1 MTAHTADS
9 EKYVVGIGEVLF
21 DCLPTGRQIGGAPAN
36 FAYHASQFGLRGMV
50 VSATGA
56 DSLGDEARRLLT
68 QKRLGLCLETVPFPT
83 GTVQVT
89 LDDAGV
95 PRYDICPDVAYDHIP
110 FTPEIEQIARRT
122 ACVCFGSLAQRFAV
136 SHHSI
141 MRFLQA
147 MPTDAMKVF
156 DINLR
161 QDWYTKAVIEQ
172 SLQQCNILKIND
184 EEVVTVAQM
193 LQLHATGHSLHGE
206 RLESHCRTL
215 MRRYHIGMVVL
226 TCGAKGSTVLTSNEI
241 SRLQAPKVE
250 IADTVGAGDAFTGA
264 FCASLLLGK
273 PVAEAHRIATEVA
286 AFVCTQSGAM
296 PTLPPRL
303 VKVF

>member
-1 MTAHTADS
+1 MTAQTADS

-68 QKRLGLCLETVPFPT
+68 QKHLGLRLETVPFPT
-83 GTVQVT
+83 GTVKVT
-89 LDDAGV
+89 LGAAGV

-110 FTPEIEQIARRT
+110 FTPEVEQVARRT

-161 QDWYTKAVIEQ
+161 QDWYTQAVIEQ
-172 SLQQCNILKIND
+172 SLEACNILKIND
-184 EEVVTVAQM
+184 EETLTVARL
-193 LQLHATGHSLHGE
+193 LQLPAAGRSLHGG
-206 RLESHCRTL
+206 RLESLCRTL
-215 MRRYHIGMVVL
+215 MHRYHIGMVAL
-226 TCGAKGSTVLTSNEI
+226 TCGAKGSTVLTPNEI
-241 SRLQAPKVE
+241 SRLQAPEVE
-250 IADTVGAGDAFTGA
+250 VADTVGAGDAFTGA
-264 FCASLLLGK
+264 FCASLLMGK
-273 PVAEAHRIATEVA
+273 PVAEAHRTATEVA